1 MSVNLVEKYGD
12 KLDMPFTLA
21 SFTERAINTDY
32 DFIGAKTVK
41 VLTPTTVELT
51 DYDRTATGDRFGG
64 NKEMQDTE
72 ATYTVTQ
79 DKSFKVT
86 IDAGNLAQQAM
97 LKKGGK
103 MLKAQIDEQVTPAI
117 DKYRFSVA
125 AKGAIAV
132 KQNLTATS
140 DAYDDVLEIN
150 KMLGN
155 KHIPRKGRIFYAGE
169 SFYKKIK
176 KELVTTVNANEFN
189 NGVLKEGYVGQLDGV
204 PTIVVPDDY
213 LPENTQAIL
222 VHKKA
227 LLGVKQVKTAKIITD
242 SELVDGTVLVGR
254 YIHDAFILDA
264 KKYGVASIVTAA
276 STSAGTGTGTSTK

>member
-1 MSVNLVEKYGD
+1 MSVNLVEKYGK

-32 DFIGAKTVK
+32 DFVGAKTVRI
-41 VLTPTTVELT
+41 LTPTTVALT
-51 DYDRTATGDRFGG
+51 DYDRTATGDRLGG
-64 NKEMQDTE
+64 NNELQDTDSTE
-72 ATYTVTQ
+72 TVTE
-79 DKSFKVT
+79 DISFKVT

-103 MLKAQIDEQVTPAI
+103 MMKAQIDEQVTPAI
-117 DKYRFSVA
+117 DKYRFKVA
-125 AKGAIAV
+125 ATGAAAV
-132 KQNLTATS
+132 NQNLTATN

-155 KHIPRKGRIFYAGE
+155 KHIPRKGRLFYASE

-176 KELVTTVNANEFN
+176 KDLVTTVNASEFN
-189 NGVLKEGYVGQLDGV
+189 SGVLKEGYVGQLDGV

-213 LPENTQAIL
+213 FPTGTQAIL
-222 VHKKA
+222 LHKKA

-254 YIHDAFILDA
+254 YIYDAFILDA
-264 KKYGVASIVTAA
+264 KKYGVASIVG
-276 STSAGTGTGTSTK
+276 GTTGA

>member
-1 MSVNLVEKYGD
+1 MSVNLVEKYGK

-32 DFIGAKTVK
+32 DFVGAKTVRI
-41 VLTPTTVELT
+41 LTPTTVALT

-64 NKEMQDTE
+64 NNEMQDTE

-103 MLKAQIDEQVTPAI
+103 MMKAQIDEQVTPAI
-117 DKYRFSVA
+117 DKYRFKVA
-125 AKGAIAV
+125 ATGAAAV
-132 KQNLTATS
+132 NQNLTATN

-155 KHIPRKGRIFYAGE
+155 KHIPRKGRLFYASE

-176 KELVTTVNANEFN
+176 KDLVTTVNASEFN
-189 NGVLKEGYVGQLDGV
+189 SGVLKEGYVGQLDGV

-213 LPENTQAIL
+213 FPTDTQAIL
-222 VHKKA
+222 LHKKA

-254 YIHDAFILDA
+254 YIYDAFILDA
-264 KKYGVASIVTAA
+264 KKYGVASIVG
-276 STSAGTGTGTSTK
+276 GTTGA